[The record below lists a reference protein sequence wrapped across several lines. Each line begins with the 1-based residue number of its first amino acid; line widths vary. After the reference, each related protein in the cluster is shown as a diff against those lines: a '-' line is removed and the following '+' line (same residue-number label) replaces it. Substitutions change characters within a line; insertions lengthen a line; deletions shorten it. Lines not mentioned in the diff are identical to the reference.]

1 MRISIISYMYTPDM
15 SSLMLVATNNIGGSM
30 RVLQEHLLTS
40 HFLTIE
46 ELCNSRDPVWYM
58 AERAKK
64 NLDQWL
70 MAG

>member
-46 ELCNSRDPVWYM
+46 ELCNSRDPV
-58 AERAKK
+58 
-64 NLDQWL
+64 
-70 MAG
+70 